1 MTSRHFAVSVSFVA
15 VGVLGLSACSSGKP
29 SSVASVTPSARS
41 SSSSPSVAPTISSKW
56 TPQQQVIDGYDRF
69 NNLVPSIWARALA
82 RAEKIDV
89 AKAHQVAKD
98 PFVTKY
104 LRGVA
109 TGLLAGFVQTG
120 KLVSTVSSVTTAGD
134 TATIKTCLDQSHMK
148 LIDMGNPCGPGTA
161 AS

>member
-1 MTSRHFAVSVSFVA
+1 VQQWQAFECGVGHAECAQQQLFAVGGADDLFEVD
-15 VGVLGLSACSSGKP
+15 SAAAG
-29 SSVASVTPSARS
+29 
-41 SSSSPSVAPTISSKW
+41 
-56 TPQQQVIDGYDRF
+56 IDGYDRF

-82 RAEKIDV
+82 RAEKIDM